1 MSSLL
6 SVLPTP
12 VSNRSMAPVPIS
24 EIISSSGEN
33 LALEVGREYM
43 LANGAPSM
51 DVCTTGAQEYHM
63 KAKEGFTTEWHGF
76 QSKVSDETDWA
87 SVDAFVRLLVL
98 ESMETEDE
106 YEKAFRKIRKI
117 VKFVPTKA
125 NIISAYSRLV
135 ASGSLP
141 KSPSVE
147 RVVLKKGIRSNSGV
161 VVITVVTAPGPFSCP
176 QDCHYCP
183 NEPGQPRSYLSTEPA
198 VARANQNKFDPVRQ
212 VYDRAATLARQG
224 HKIDKIEIIVL
235 GGTWS
240 GYPWEY
246 QQQFARDVFYAAN
259 TFNEDLARCRL
270 DQEIYGKEGVE
281 GEPDDMPCVA
291 LQLSSKYN
299 SLLRPKRSLVE
310 EQELNETAECKII
323 GLTLETRPDHIS
335 PLELKRLR
343 SLGCTRVQIGI
354 QHTDD
359 ELLKK
364 INRGCTT
371 ADAVKAVRLLKEHC
385 FKVDIHL
392 MPDLPFAT
400 VQDDVE
406 MFDFVLDTPHLQ
418 ADHWKIYPCEVT
430 PFSAIEDWFAEGVY
444 KPYTDVDPENFFN
457 LLVHVKAKV
466 HPWIRLNRVIR
477 DIPVESIIAG
487 NMNTN
492 LRQEVYRRLAATGQA
507 CRCIRCRE
515 VRAWRPNEEVVMR
528 RRDYRSSEGDE
539 MFITFEGLCSRGF
552 GGGAENRGIT
562 PKVHKKHMSKK
573 QRRLTSGTIGSS
585 VATEEA
591 EEDDRMKT
599 PEEYDEQN
607 APLYALLRLRFNDD
621 PHAPGATFP
630 ELDGCALI
638 RELHV
643 YGVVAPSR
651 KVVKGESEG
660 ERVQHTGYGRR
671 LMAEAERIAISRG
684 YTKIAVIAGI
694 GVRNYYRKLGYEL
707 EGLFMVKQLN
717 VKDASDV
724 SPVLPFGTKAADRT
738 PAPPVGKMSALMGR
752 LIRPTSPNVMVATA
766 LLTGL
771 VASMF
776 LFRRK

>member
-1 MSSLL
+1 MS
-6 SVLPTP
+6 
-12 VSNRSMAPVPIS
+12 PVPIS
-24 EIISSSGEN
+24 EIIKTAGEDVA
-33 LALEVGREYM
+33 LAVGKEY
-43 LANGAPSM
+43 LVPNGEASM
-51 DVCTTGAQEYHM
+51 KLCTTGAQEYHM
-63 KAKEGFTTEWHGF
+63 KAKEGFTTEWRGY

-87 SVDAFVRLLVL
+87 AIDKFVEWLITQPI
-98 ESMETEDE
+98 ETEED
-106 YEKAFRKIRKI
+106 YESAFKKGRRQFKL
-117 VKFVPTKA
+117 VPTKA
-125 NIISAYSRLV
+125 NIISSYSRLV
-135 ASGSLP
+135 ATGKISKFP
-141 KSPSVE
+141 PIE

-176 QDCHYCP
+176 QDCAYCP
-183 NEPGQPRSYLSTEPA
+183 DEPGQPRSYLSTEPA

-246 QQQFARDVFYAAN
+246 QQQFCRDVFYAAN
-259 TFNEDLARCRL
+259 TFNEDLARSRI
-270 DQEIYGKEGVE
+270 DQEIYGQEGVE
-281 GEPDDMPCVA
+281 GDADDMPCVA

-299 SLLRPKRSLVE
+299 SFLRAKKSLEE

-335 PLELKRLR
+335 PLEIKRLR
-343 SLGCTRVQIGI
+343 SLGCTRVQIGV

-359 ELLKK
+359 EILKK

-371 ADAVKAVRLLKEHC
+371 ADAVRAVQLLKQHC

-392 MPDLPFAT
+392 MPDLPFTT
-400 VQDDVE
+400 VEMDKE

-418 ADHWKIYPCEVT
+418 ADHWKVYPCEVT

-444 KPYTDVDPENFFN
+444 KPYTDMDPENLVG

-492 LRQEVYRRLAATGQA
+492 LRQEVYRRLEQIGAA

-515 VRAWRPNEEVVMR
+515 VRDFRPNEEVVMR

-539 MFITFEGLCSRGF
+539 MFLTFEGLCSRGL
-552 GGGAENRGIT
+552 GGGAANRGL
-562 PKVHKKHMSKK
+562 VEERKKKK
-573 QRRLTSGTIGSS
+573 KKKSFDSS
-585 VATEEA
+585 VTQ
-591 EEDDRMKT
+591 DGFNGG
-599 PEEYDEQN
+599 EEYDEQN

-621 PHAPGATFP
+621 PHAPAAMFP
-630 ELDGCALI
+630 EIDNCALI

-651 KVVKGESEG
+651 KSTKTDEEK
-660 ERVQHTGYGRR
+660 VQHTGYGRR
-671 LMAEAERIAISRG
+671 LMREAERIAVNRG
-684 YTKIAVIAGI
+684 YDKIAVIAGI

-707 EGLFMVKQLN
+707 RGLYL
-717 VKDASDV
+717 VKDLKKDEYKGLEC
-724 SPVLPFGTKAADRT
+724 PVVPFSENGVGRKIVPKIQARDNRTAILIGSAA
-738 PAPPVGKMSALMGR
+738 VVLSAL
-752 LIRPTSPNVMVATA
+752 
-766 LLTGL
+766 
-771 VASMF
+771 F
-776 LFRRK
+776 LWRKSR